1 MDETTGA
8 ERLARVI
15 RRTVELSVPF
25 VVHVELTHRCNLRCR
40 HCYLPSHDGREA
52 SGADW
57 VALMPRLAAQGTLFV
72 IVSGGEPF
80 VRPDALTIMEAVRG
94 AGLALRVLT
103 NGTLLGPDEIGAL
116 ARLCPASVE
125 ISVLGGSAA
134 VHDEVTGVAGSF
146 DRAVGALRGLAE
158 AGVRTVVK
166 VPVMRA
172 NWRDFASIESLAAET
187 GSRLRYDICISQ
199 RLDGDEG
206 PLDERLTEGE
216 LQAFLTERGVLDALE
231 PALPLRVV
239 DGDAVPCGAGRNAF
253 SVAPD
258 GTVHP
263 CVALRVP
270 LGNVFTDPWERIRKH
285 PALVE
290 LRGQRMRDLDECA
303 SCDLASVCGRC
314 AGVAL
319 LETGRADGPS
329 PSACRLGRS
338 LARLTG
344 RTAKEP

>member
-25 VVHVELTHRCNLRCR
+25 VVHAELTHRCNLRCR
-40 HCYLPSHDGREA
+40 HCYLPSHEGAEA
-52 SGADW
+52 STAEW
-57 VALMPRLAAQGTLFV
+57 VALMPRLAEAGTLFF
-72 IVSGGEPF
+72 IASGGEPF
-80 VRPDALTIMEAVRG
+80 ARPDALTIMEAVRG

-103 NGTLLGPDEIGAL
+103 NGTLLEEPEVAAL

-146 DRAVGALRGLAE
+146 DRAVAALRGLAE

-172 NWRDFASIESLAAET
+172 NWRDFAAVERLAAAT

-231 PALPLRVV
+231 PALPLRAV

-263 CVALRVP
+263 CVALRIP
-270 LGNVFTDPWERIRKH
+270 LGNAFRNSWEQIRQH

-290 LRGQRMRDLDECA
+290 LRGQRMRDLTECA

-344 RTAKEP
+344 RAPKVP